1 MYSKDDYL
9 NTPAP
14 YEKLYELIGDPF
26 THERQLTI
34 MAEEAAAVG
43 VRNFR
48 RLYAE
53 YVKSLK
59 QMNQMKLIGN
69 MTHFDNQPLELDAGE
84 WDCDDMG
91 VTCRT
96 GMYEMQACVHPIMP
110 VERLV
115 NIDTGVEK
123 LKLAFRKGRSWR
135 TIIADKR
142 TLASAQAIV
151 ALADMGIAVN
161 SENAK
166 YLVKYLHDIENNNFD
181 QIPERNSVS
190 RLGWIDD
197 AGFSPYVDN
206 LVFDGDVSLRTF
218 FESVK
223 QSGDRDKW
231 MELALAVRKGSMT
244 SRMVMAASFASVL
257 VKPLGGLPFFV
268 HLWGGT
274 EVGKTVGLMLAGSVW
289 ANPEIG
295 RFVHTFNSTAVGRE
309 KSAGFVNSMPLILD
323 ELQVA
328 QGDNRTRFD
337 KDIYALSEGS
347 GKLRGTRSGGVE
359 RTTTWANCIITNGED
374 PITSSSSGGGAVNRI
389 LEIEC
394 QDRLFDDPRH
404 VVDVVRKHYGHAGR
418 EFVERL
424 QQPGEVEKAQA
435 LYRSLYGIFSDMD
448 TTEKQSM
455 AAAIVLVAD
464 VLATEWLFKDGRSLK
479 PEDIREFLRTKS
491 SVSVNDR
498 GYEFITQWTVQN
510 AHRLCGTSSEMEV
523 WGKIEDNIAY
533 IVKSRFNQ
541 AVSDAGYNPQA
552 LLSWMKQ
559 RDLIITRGRAM
570 TKNKRINNLSTECV
584 VLKLPHDESEDIQ
597 NQLPFNADF

>member
-1 MYSKDDYL
+1 VYTKEDYL
-9 NTPAP
+9 TSPAP
-14 YEKLYELIGDPF
+14 YEELYRHIDDPF
-26 THERQLTI
+26 THERQMTI
-34 MAEEAAAVG
+34 MAEDAAKVG
-43 VRNFR
+43 IRNFK
-48 RLYAE
+48 RLYGE
-53 YVKSLK
+53 YVKSLR
-59 QMNQMKLIGN
+59 QQNQMKLIGN
-69 MTHFDNQPLELDAGE
+69 MTRFDGQTLELDAGE
-84 WDCDDMG
+84 WDCDDHG
-91 VTCRT
+91 ITTRSGPFEV
-96 GMYEMQACVHPIMP
+96 QACVHPIMP
-110 VERLV
+110 IERLV

-123 LKLAFRKGRSWR
+123 LKIAFRKGRSWR
-135 TIIADKR
+135 TVIADKR
-142 TLASAQAIV
+142 TLASAQAII
-151 ALADMGIAVN
+151 ALADMGVAVN

-166 YLVKYLHDIENNNFD
+166 YLVKYLHDIENNNYEL
-181 QIPERNSVS
+181 IPERNSVS
-190 RLGWIDD
+190 RLGWIDE

-218 FESVK
+218 FESVR
-223 QSGDRDKW
+223 QVGSRDKW
-231 MELALAVRKGSMT
+231 MELALAVRQGSMT
-244 SRMVMAASFASVL
+244 SRLVLAASFASVL

-347 GKLRGTRSGGVE
+347 GKLRGTRTGGVE

-394 QDRLFDDPRH
+394 TGRLFDDPRH

-418 EFVERL
+418 EFIERL
-424 QQPGEVEKAQA
+424 QQPGEIEKAQA
-435 LYRSLYGIFSDMD
+435 LYKSLYNIISDMD

-464 VLATEWLFKDGRSLK
+464 VLATDWIFKDGRAIK
-479 PEDIREFLRTKS
+479 PEDVREFLRTKD

-498 GYEFITQWTVQN
+498 GYEFICQWTVQN

-523 WGKIEDNIAY
+523 WGKIEDNLAY
-533 IVKSRFNQ
+533 IIKSRFNQ
-541 AVSDAGYNPQA
+541 AASDAGFNPQA

-584 VLKLPHDESEDIQ
+584 VLKLPHDESEDAQ
-597 NQLPFNADF
+597 NALPFNADF